1 MLCVFVIIICSES
14 LPDRLKTL
22 KVEVLEKHRGEIKV
36 CCDSALH
43 YNKNY
48 YIGLQVVNRI
58 CFPNQY
64 YMYSRLSLN
73 GHLYKMDTS
82 VKRTPRVGPCLCL
95 FLLFDSLWDGHLS
108 KTDT

>member
-22 KVEVLEKHRGEIKV
+22 KVEVLQKHRGEIKV

-43 YNKNY
+43 FHKNY
-48 YIGLQVVNRI
+48 YIGLQVVEYQPTINHVR
-58 CFPNQY
+58 FPNQN

-73 GHLYKMDTS
+73 GHLYKTNTS
-82 VKRTPRVGPCLCL
+82 VKRTPRAGPCLCL
-95 FLLFDSLWDGHLS
+95 FPLFDSV
-108 KTDT
+108 

>member
-1 MLCVFVIIICSES
+1 MLCVVVIIICSES

-43 YNKNY
+43 FNKNY
-48 YIGLQVVNRI
+48 YIGLQVVGYQPTINRVR
-58 CFPNQY
+58 FPNQY

-73 GHLYKMDTS
+73 GHLYKTDTS
-82 VKRTPRVGPCLCL
+82 VKQTPRVGLCLCL
-95 FLLFDSLWDGHLS
+95 FPLFYSL
-108 KTDT
+108 

>member
-22 KVEVLEKHRGEIKV
+22 KVEVLEKHTGEIKV

-48 YIGLQVVNRI
+48 YIGLQVVGYQPTMNHVR
-58 CFPNQY
+58 FPNQCY
-64 YMYSRLSLN
+64 KYSRLSLN
-73 GHLYKMDTS
+73 GHL
-82 VKRTPRVGPCLCL
+82 C
-95 FLLFDSLWDGHLS
+95 
-108 KTDT
+108 KTDTKSWSLPLLIPFI